1 MIMVGS
7 IGLGMGIVGI
17 CSKLI
22 QERHRVIAPRS
33 IRLVTTDLF
42 LSKWLTTPNPIAGSS
57 EQIEFSSI

>member
-7 IGLGMGIVGI
+7 VGLGMGIVGI

-22 QERHRVIAPRS
+22 QERHGIIAPRS
-33 IRLVTTDLF
+33 IRLETTDLF
-42 LSKWLTTPNPIAGSS
+42 LSKWLRPNPIAGSS